1 MLFRSKE
8 DLLTLLVR
16 QPKVAFDPD
25 GIELIES
32 TVRSTI
38 KGIALVGGI
47 AKVDPTSED
56 ELLLSDDG
64 IYKFTVTTPS
74 ASEVSSTDK
83 AQGILNNVNA
93 TVYLSG
99 AVHEIGMNLII
110 TI

>member
-1 MLFRSKE
+1 
-8 DLLTLLVR
+8 VR
-16 QPKVAFDPD
+16 QPKVSFDPD
-25 GIELIES
+25 GLELTES

-38 KGIALVGGI
+38 KGIALIGGI
-47 AKVDPTSED
+47 AKVDPTSEAS
-56 ELLLSDDG
+56 LALSDDG
-64 IYKFTVTTPS
+64 IYKFTVTVPN